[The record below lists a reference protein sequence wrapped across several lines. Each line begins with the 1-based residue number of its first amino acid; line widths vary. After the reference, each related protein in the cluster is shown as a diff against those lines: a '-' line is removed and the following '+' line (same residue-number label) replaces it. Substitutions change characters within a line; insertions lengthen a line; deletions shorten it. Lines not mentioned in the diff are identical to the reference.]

1 MLYKVT
7 EMIWDLVVITKR
19 DTEGCFL
26 WTLNEDDLLLF
37 IESYNDPDLQSKMQ
51 TKKYHFPY
59 HDGTVV
65 RLYWN
70 EQVIE
75 VTGCQ
80 WRNLIEG
87 RVVEL
92 VNQ

>member
-7 EMIWDLVVITKR
+7 EMIGDLVVITNR

-26 WTLNEDDLLLF
+26 WMLNEGDLLLF
-37 IESYNDPDLQSKMQ
+37 IESYSDPDLQSKMQ
-51 TKKYHFPY
+51 TKKHHFPY

-70 EQVIE
+70 EKIIE

-80 WRNLIEG
+80 WTNLIGEG
-87 RVVEL
+87 TVEL
-92 VNQ
+92 VVQ